1 MQAQKVSDYE
11 TSDLELMKTALPKNY
26 EFKDHLL
33 TSLDEAVEYGI
44 KQASSNSATFLGS
57 AILDN
62 AKKYFLKK
70 YERKIDEFIAALV

>member
-11 TSDLELMKTALPKNY
+11 TPDLELMKAALPKNY
-26 EFKDHLL
+26 GFKDHLL
-33 TSLDEAVEYGI
+33 TSLDEAIEKGI
-44 KQASSNSATFLGS
+44 SQASANSATFLGS

-70 YERKIDEFIAALV
+70 YERKIDEFIAG